1 MRASLFCPSQYNGSS
16 KKKNVHIL
24 TIEKVR
30 DYQLSLF
37 LW

>member
-24 TIEKVR
+24 TIEKGR
-30 DYQLSLF
+30 AFQLSLF